1 MTRIF
6 GHANYDFIGY
16 RRKAFIITL
25 VLLAVGLIDLAIRPI
40 TYSIEFT
47 GGTQYGFTVPTGT
60 PVNVGAVRAGLD
72 AVGLPG
78 AEITSFGTNEYL
90 VTARTAVK
98 GADADNTSK
107 TSAAITGALD
117 NVLGAGKWTKGQ
129 AQLVG
134 PKVGGELRSKAFLAV
149 FLSFFAVLA
158 YLAYRFEWRF
168 GVAAVLATAHDIIL
182 TICFISIVKME
193 VSLVVVAAVLS
204 MVGYSLNDT
213 IIIFDRV
220 RENLHKHRRD
230 ELTSI
235 LNRSINETLPR
246 SVLTHATTLSTL
258 GALAIFGGQVIRPFA
273 LVMFFGVFTGTFS
286 SIFIAPPVLR
296 YIEQRWPGIDNRGVK
311 VKPKAMPGT
320 V

>member
-6 GHANYDFIGY
+6 GNANYDFIGF
-16 RRKAFIITL
+16 RRKAIISTIVLAFIGL
-25 VLLAVGLIDLAIRPI
+25 VSLVARPI
-40 TYSIEFT
+40 NYSIEFT
-47 GGTQYGFTVPTGT
+47 GGTQVEFKAAAGT
-60 PVNVGAVRAGLD
+60 PVDVAKVRAGLD
-72 AVGLPG
+72 AVGIHG
-78 AEITSFGTNEYL
+78 AEITQSGVGDYSIR
-90 VTARTAVK
+90 ARTAVK
-98 GADADNTSK
+98 GSDADNTTTTSK
-107 TSAAITGALD
+107 AVSTALD
-117 NVLGAGKWTKGQ
+117 NVLGAGKWTRSQ
-129 AQLVG
+129 AAAVG
-134 PKVGGELRSKAFLAV
+134 PKVGGELRTKAFLAI

-168 GVAAVLATAHDIIL
+168 GVAAVIATAHDIVL
-182 TICFISIVKME
+182 TICFISIARME

-220 RENLHKHRRD
+220 RENLHKYRRD
-230 ELTSI
+230 QLVTI

-258 GALAIFGGQVIRPFA
+258 GALAIFGGEVIRPFA

-286 SIFIAPPVLR
+286 SIFIAPPVLL
-296 YIEQRWPGIDNRGVK
+296 YIEQRWPGMDGRGVK